1 MIFLIKF
8 DWQSFQMAPNCQ
20 NSGRIIFLKQAE
32 LLLLSLTLLHSFRS
46 SRAEHYSILIKEV
59 LLYSQLHYRYL

>member
-1 MIFLIKF
+1 MIMLNKLF
-8 DWQSFQMAPNCQ
+8 WQSFQMAPNYQ

-32 LLLLSLTLLHSFRS
+32 PLPLSLTLVHLFSF

-59 LLYSQLHYRYL
+59 LLYSQRHYL